1 MPVYKLI
8 ALRVNNEVAM
18 GMPYYAQNRLP
29 LRNKDFTIN
38 NEPKEEVYGLM
49 THIFKIARSLCEC
62 RWVQNI
68 HRGILICLAV
78 GQADYEYYDDDK
90 RTIFSV
96 SVVKSVLDSSS
107 PYCLSITNPAI
118 MLSSSIN
125 TFLNKPTA
133 RTIAKQVRVI

>member
-38 NEPKEEVYGLM
+38 NEPKEEVYGL
-49 THIFKIARSLCEC
+49 TTFSKLQEVYVNVGGSRTYTVGFLY
-62 RWVQNI
+62 VQQLDRRIMNTMMMI
-68 HRGILICLAV
+68 KGRYFRLVWSKAYWRAHRL
-78 GQADYEYYDDDK
+78 
-90 RTIFSV
+90 
-96 SVVKSVLDSSS
+96 
-107 PYCLSITNPAI
+107 YCLSITNPAI